1 MTEDNKENFKTKKK
15 QQKKQKKTKQ
25 NNTTKKKFV
34 TSTSFETHFFEI
46 IDHFVNLYFLIKKL
60 LHLYPHLPQE
70 HFV

>member
-15 QQKKQKKTKQ
+15 QKNKKSKTKEH
-25 NNTTKKKFV
+25 NNNKKIV

-46 IDHFVNLYFLIKKL
+46 IDHYVSLYFLIKKL